1 MGCSTFPAPL
11 ANAGYK
17 FVVVVMR
24 RPPGNNEYA
33 SQAVAAA
40 AATESST
47 LPVPESGHKSVNH
60 FFPVVAATWHSNVNF
75 PEKIRTALQ

>member
-11 ANAGYK
+11 ANARYK

-24 RPPGNNEYA
+24 RPPGNEYA

-60 FFPVVAATWHSNVNF
+60 FFPVVAAT
-75 PEKIRTALQ
+75 